1 MSKHQ
6 IVDKWYETPNCRQM
20 VPNTKLYTN
29 GTKLRKVSHAKI
41 HNPIEQLRTPLRLNI
56 MINTEMALY

>member
-1 MSKHQ
+1 MS
-6 IVDKWYETPNCRQM
+6 CL
-20 VPNTKLYTN
+20 NTKLYTN

-56 MINTEMALY
+56 MINTEMAVY